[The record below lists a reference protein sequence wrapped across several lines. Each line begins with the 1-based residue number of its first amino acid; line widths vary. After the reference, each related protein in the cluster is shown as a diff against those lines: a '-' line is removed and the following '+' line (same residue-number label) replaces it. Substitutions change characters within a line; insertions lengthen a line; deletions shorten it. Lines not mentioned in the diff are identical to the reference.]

1 MISYFNKKDDIIAQ
15 SKVCLD
21 NELFLPDGS
30 LRNWYFQTIDGLDV
44 IEHLF
49 VYSLPPTVNVDEQWD
64 GKSHKSLTPVGV
76 FAVKSDKHSYHIRG
90 TKGNTYFV
98 NCGTYVKTDYRKQ
111 KIGSALVNAAKMRQ
125 LEVYPWMDSERA
137 EAFYKNLG
145 YKEKMKTRLKEINDL
160 LK

>member
-1 MISYFNKKDDIIAQ
+1 MISYFSKKDDIIAQ

-30 LRNWYFQTIDGLDV
+30 LKHWYNQALEGCSI

-49 VYSLPPTVNVDEQWD
+49 IYSLPMIDTNEQCD
-64 GKSHKSLTPVGV
+64 TKTYKPLKPVGV
-76 FAVKSDKHSYHIRG
+76 FVVKSDMYSYHIRG
-90 TKGNTYFV
+90 EKGNTYFV
-98 NCGTYVKTDYRKQ
+98 NCGTYVKPDYRKQ
-111 KIGSALVNAAKMRQ
+111 KIGSALINAAKMRQ
-125 LEVYPWMDSERA
+125 LEIYPWMDSERA

-145 YKEKMKTRLKEINDL
+145 YKEKMKTKLKEINDM